1 MTLSFQNSKPG
12 CTDLPLRGHS
22 QEPRHGCAVGTHF
35 SDCPQ
40 TLAVHLRACVRC
52 CPLSPTPSAGP
63 EPAGLGRREAGR
75 PPPLSPGSAFSG
87 SRARPADL
95 PAPFSRLKSPKCLA
109 WAPASPAP
117 ARRRDRA
124 RAHAAPPAGPR
135 GKDAPRARPGT
146 RGGAPVSPLRSRGLP
161 KMQIPGHTYQI
172 AVLERAFLVSMLGG
186 QGPQL

>member
-1 MTLSFQNSKPG
+1 MHRPAPPRPLPG
-12 CTDLPLRGHS
+12 TPARLRGRNTLFRLSSDTCRSS
-22 QEPRHGCAVGTHF
+22 QSLCTLLSSL
-35 SDCPQ
+35 SDPQ
-40 TLAVHLRACVRC
+40 R
-52 CPLSPTPSAGP
+52 GP
-63 EPAGLGRREAGR
+63 EPAGLGRREAGRPPPGR